1 MVHINQFFCL
11 NQQNKLCKSKGKL
24 RQDNNSFK
32 KVFQSSKLS
41 YASKTKDFLTSQ
53 KLDSRDFWQI
63 SNSVINKAKPAMP
76 SLFNCLEVLSSV
88 SVKEKLSAKSFS

>member
-1 MVHINQFFCL
+1 MVRINQFFCL

-32 KVFQSSKLS
+32 KVFQSSKLA
-41 YASKTKDFLTSQ
+41 YPSKAKEFLTSQ
-53 KLDSRDFWQI
+53 KLDYRDFWQI
-63 SNSVINKAKPAMP
+63 SNGVINKAKPAMP